1 MKSVRGESQ
10 KAPNGPKYPQ
20 TADKQTERA
29 FKCGR
34 GNENILL
41 ESKQKV
47 LRCEYWDGSDQGLHI
62 RTASLTEMNIC
73 SLFSM
78 LGRIEYI
85 RSELSFFI
93 C

>member
-41 ESKQKV
+41 ESKQK
-47 LRCEYWDGSDQGLHI
+47 
-62 RTASLTEMNIC
+62 
-73 SLFSM
+73 F
-78 LGRIEYI
+78 
-85 RSELSFFI
+85 
-93 C
+93 